1 MRSRQHRHSR
11 LNKSLIP
18 NVFTM
23 INMFLGF
30 SAIIMLL
37 RGDPIMA
44 GWIIL
49 FAMAFDAIDGKL
61 ARLLGVDSKF
71 GVEFD
76 SLADTVSFCI
86 FPSLLVYSLYVKGL
100 PVLIGALISFVPLI
114 FGTIRLARFNIL
126 QENPKTFYE
135 GTTTPLSTVM
145 IVSFMLFS
153 YQINGGYGDSRI
165 AISLVIILGFLMI
178 SRVRFAKFP
187 SFSFRAGRSNS
198 LRLVGIIFLIIS
210 VIVWRGLIIFPL
222 FSIYLTWSILNWL
235 VNHNRLEDEIELG
248 TSNEVK

>member
-1 MRSRQHRHSR
+1 MRTRRHRYKR

-37 RGDPIMA
+37 RGNPIMA

-49 FAMAFDAIDGKL
+49 FAMVFDAIDGKM

-86 FPSLLVYSLYVKGL
+86 VPSLLVYTLYVKGL
-100 PVLIGALISFVPLI
+100 PVIVGAGLSFVPLI
-114 FGTIRLARFNIL
+114 FGTIRLARFNVL
-126 QENPKTFYE
+126 QENPKTYYE
-135 GTTTPLSTVM
+135 GITTPLSTMM
-145 IVSFMLFS
+145 IVSFMLFN
-153 YQINGGYGDSRI
+153 YQINSSYGDPRV
-165 AISLVIILGFLMI
+165 AISLVIFLGFLMI
-178 SRVRFAKFP
+178 SRIRFAKFP
-187 SFSFRAGRSNS
+187 AFSFRVGRPNS
-198 LRLVGIIFLIIS
+198 LRLVGLLILTVSIII
-210 VIVWRGLIIFPL
+210 WKGLVIFPL
-222 FSIYLTWSILNWL
+222 FTIYITWSILNWL
-235 VNHNRLEDEIELG
+235 VDHNRLEDEVELG
-248 TSNEVK
+248 TSNELK